1 MRYLLIL
8 ISFLLGLHSNAQ
20 PPGKSNEKINFG
32 SRSYN
37 NEKSKIKN
45 LLDSIKSFPEI
56 LLITSPAIELSL
68 KEKDSS
74 FAAALLQK
82 SGVANYFNGN
92 YGKAATDYYRA
103 IKIFENIKDQKNL
116 AYTYNELA
124 KLYRKTRDLDLA
136 MENYDKALRLFSG
149 LQDSAGISMILN
161 ESGVVYEYKNEYA
174 KALERYHASLD
185 IATARKDSVGISYA
199 LSFIAGVYTLQ
210 NKFVEAISYLKKSLA
225 IRQKLGEPLA
235 LALNYTDLGMTAS
248 ASKNYG
254 EAINFLEESNRI
266 AEALHYKELQLSNY
280 GELSNIAEKAGDYGN
295 SLKYFKIKTSISD
308 SLYALDKTKQIQELS
323 TKYQTEKK
331 ENQIAL
337 QAIEIKRKNLLIVA
351 VAGILIVSI
360 LLGMSIYRRRKLQQ
374 KSLFQKEL
382 MAQQHAATKAV
393 MEAEEHERKRIAQDL
408 HDGVGQMMSAA
419 KMNLSTFENNIH
431 MEDIESKNSLNKI
444 INLVDESCREVR
456 SVSHQMMP
464 NALLKNSLA
473 SALNLFVEQIDM
485 RLVKVHLFTE
495 GVESKIESNIEIVLY
510 RVIQECVNNVLKH
523 ANASEIDI
531 TVIKDENEVSVSIED
546 NGNGQLTQKI
556 AKAEGIGIQTIK
568 ARVAY
573 LNGLVDFNSEPGKGS
588 VVSLQIPLNQQT

>member
-1 MRYLLIL
+1 MRYLLIS
-8 ISFLLGLHSNAQ
+8 ISFLLALQLSAQ
-20 PPGKSNEKINFG
+20 EPGNIEKISFS

-37 NEKSKIKN
+37 IEKSRIKK
-45 LLDSIKSFPEI
+45 LLDSTKSFTEI
-56 LLITSPAIELSL
+56 LRITNPAIELSL
-68 KEKDSS
+68 KQKDSS
-74 FAAALLQK
+74 FTAALLQK
-82 SGVANYFNGN
+82 RGVANYFNGS
-92 YGKAATDYYRA
+92 YDKAATDYYRA
-103 IKIFENIKDQKNL
+103 IKIYQNLKDQKEL
-116 AYTYNELA
+116 ANTYNELA

-136 MENYDKALRLFSG
+136 MENYDKALTLFTAI
-149 LQDSAGISMILN
+149 QDSAGISMILN
-161 ESGVVYEYKNEYA
+161 ESGVVYEYKNEYT

-185 IATARKDSVGISYA
+185 IAKARKDSVGISYA

-210 NKFVEAISYLKKSLA
+210 NKFADAISYLKQSLA
-225 IRQKLGEPLA
+225 IRQKLGEPLSI
-235 LALNYTDLGMTAS
+235 ALNYTDLGMTSS
-248 ASKNYG
+248 ASKNYV
-254 EAINFLEESNRI
+254 EAINYLDTSNHI
-266 AEALHYKELQLSNY
+266 AENLQYKELQLSNY
-280 GELSNIAEKAGDYGN
+280 AELSNIAEKTGDYAS

-308 SLYALDKTKQIQELS
+308 SLYALNKTKQLQELS

-337 QAIEIKRKNLLIVA
+337 QAFEIKRKNFVIAGVA
-351 VAGILIVSI
+351 SILIVSI
-360 LLGMSIYRRRKLQQ
+360 LLGISIYRRRKLQQ
-374 KSLFQKEL
+374 QATFQKEL
-382 MAQQHAATKAV
+382 MAQQHSATKAV

-431 MEDIESKNSLNKI
+431 VNDIETKNSLNKI

-473 SALNLFVEQIDM
+473 AALNLFVEQIDT

-495 GVESKIESNIEIVLY
+495 GVESKIESNTEIVLY

-531 TVIKDENEVSVSIED
+531 TVIKDEYEVSVSIED
-546 NGNGQLTQKI
+546 NGNGQLTQKM
-556 AKAEGIGIQTIK
+556 AEGEGIGIQTIK
-568 ARVAY
+568 ARVVY

-588 VVSLQIPLNQQT
+588 VVSLQIPLNQNMT